1 MIFKPIFKIGQ
12 RLRNPSL
19 NRWYKFLKLSEKW
32 SLDELENYQLKK
44 LKEILK
50 IAYNNSSYYKSKFD
64 LAGVYPSDL
73 KKLDDLKKFPLIT
86 KEDLIA
92 QASKIHTNIKFLKC
106 FKANTS
112 GTSGKTLIFNRNESA
127 DSFNRASVFR
137 GYSWYEVKPWE
148 FSGYFWGY
156 NFSHFQK
163 SKTTIGDVLVNRV
176 RLFKY
181 DAKYIKSFIEKLK
194 KADYITG
201 YASMIYEVAKIIN
214 KSKLNKPK
222 HIKMIAGTSEKIFDS
237 YQNEV
242 KNAFGVKIINEY
254 GATESG
260 IIAFECPYGKMHLN
274 MEGVIVEELNNEIV
288 VTNLQMKSFPIVRYK
303 LGDYIKLSPN
313 NEKCKC
319 GINHS
324 ILDDVMGRVGNVVY
338 GINNTYPSLIFYYIF
353 KNLVKNNKL
362 FLTYQ
367 VIQHKR
373 GALEFLIEQKLN
385 KTQLSILK
393 KEIKKY
399 FKNDINF
406 KITDYYNLEIDK
418 KKAQSF
424 ISKIN

>member
-1 MIFKPIFKIGQ
+1 
-12 RLRNPSL
+12 
-19 NRWYKFLKLSEKW
+19 
-32 SLDELENYQLKK
+32 
-44 LKEILK
+44 
-50 IAYNNSSYYKSKFD
+50 
-64 LAGVYPSDL
+64 
-73 KKLDDLKKFPLIT
+73 
-86 KEDLIA
+86 
-92 QASKIHTNIKFLKC
+92 
-106 FKANTS
+106 
-112 GTSGKTLIFNRNESA
+112 
-127 DSFNRASVFR
+127 
-137 GYSWYEVKPWE
+137 
-148 FSGYFWGY
+148 
-156 NFSHFQK
+156 
-163 SKTTIGDVLVNRV
+163 LVNRV